1 MGDLSNLR
9 DFFFQRRRRR
19 FGRMPNRRLVLT
31 AALLALAVAPARGRS
46 VVCNHSPQSSACALL
61 SSLPVWLAPA
71 RSTLL

>member
-1 MGDLSNLR
+1 MTCQSSLR
-9 DFFFQRRRRR
+9 DFLFFSATTTLRT
-19 FGRMPNRRLVLT
+19 MPHRRLVLT